1 MKNLKSF
8 IGLSLVLFAS
18 FAFTACSD
26 EDEPSLFSEL
36 ENVVDNHGANYDYD
50 ETGRCFGD
58 GGGIGEDNFKKM
70 FIGHGWKNY
79 GTWEIDE
86 NGKRLSDEFY
96 SNMVGVS
103 PIYYYFDNETQL
115 TTFYRSD
122 AEAGA
127 VKKNILTYSFNNGY
141 NGTSRTVLLLN
152 TDSYIQITGW
162 MLGSQP
168 SFCMV
173 HSLGVTS
180 NNREIYGV
188 SLYTQMTDKE
198 LSDLQNSVK

>member
-1 MKNLKSF
+1 MKIIKLLT
-8 IGLSLVLFAS
+8 GVLVVLFSS

-26 EDEPSLFSEL
+26 KDEPSLFSEWK
-36 ENVVDNHGANYDYD
+36 NVLDNHGCNYDYD

-79 GTWEIDE
+79 GTWEIGE
-86 NGKRLSDEFY
+86 NGKRLSDEYY
-96 SNMVGVS
+96 SNMYGIS
-103 PIYYYFDNETQL
+103 PTYYYFDNETQL
-115 TTFYRSD
+115 TTYYRSD
-122 AEAGA
+122 AQSA
-127 VKKNILTYSFNNGY
+127 VKKNIQTYIFNNRY
-141 NGTSRTVLLLN
+141 NDTPRTVLLLN

-173 HSLGVTS
+173 CPLGVRGDKS
-180 NNREIYGV
+180 VIYGV
-188 SLYTQMTDKE
+188 SIYVQMTDKE
-198 LSDLQNSVK
+198 LSDLQNSFK